1 MSRIKAEAKQAK
13 RGALNTTINESVLTE
28 FKRFSKELGLPMNVL
43 IESFMQGMIE
53 NSLVLKI
60 GKNNR
65 IEIDEKDSK
74 E

>member
-1 MSRIKAEAKQAK
+1 MSRIKATAKATK
-13 RGALNTTINESVLTE
+13 RAPLNTTIDEEILSD
-28 FKRFSKELGLPMNVL
+28 FKSYCKELGLPMNMLVQ
-43 IESFMQGMIE
+43 SFMQGMIE
-53 NSLVLKI
+53 QSLVLRI

>member
-1 MSRIKAEAKQAK
+1 MSRIKADAKATK
-13 RGALNTTINESVLTE
+13 RAPLNTTIDEEILND
-28 FKRFSKELGLPMNVL
+28 FKSYCKELGLPMNMLVQ
-43 IESFMQGMIE
+43 SFMQGMIE
-53 NSLVLKI
+53 QSLVLRI

>member
-1 MSRIKAEAKQAK
+1 MSRIKATAKATK
-13 RGALNTTINESVLTE
+13 RAPLNTTIDEEILND
-28 FKRFSKELGLPMNVL
+28 FKSYCKELGLPMNMLVQ
-43 IESFMQGMIE
+43 SFMQGMIE
-53 NSLVLKI
+53 QSLVLRI